1 MEENDLVLEFN
12 SVYRELNDLYHDIA
26 LNIEISDS
34 AFIIF
39 YAIFKIGDGC
49 LQRDIC
55 KQSYTNKQ
63 TINSTI
69 QRLKADGYLFL
80 KQGKGRDKHI
90 YLTER
95 GTHFLREK
103 IAPMVMAEEKAFL
116 MLSIEEQK
124 QFISIFSKYVASFRR
139 KVDEAFIE
147 SKSIQEPDTKTR
159 S

>member
-1 MEENDLVLEFN
+1 MGEKDLVLEFN

-26 LNIEISDS
+26 LNIGISDS

-39 YAIFKIGDGC
+39 YGIFKMGDGC

-69 QRLKADGYLFL
+69 QRLKTDGYLYL

-90 YLTER
+90 FLTER
-95 GTHFLREK
+95 GIDFLREK
-103 IAPMVMAEEKAFL
+103 VIPMVMAEDKAFL

-124 QFISIFSKYVASFRR
+124 QFISIFSKYVVSFRR
-139 KVDEAFIE
+139 NVDEVFIE
-147 SKSIQEPDTKTR
+147 SKK
-159 S
+159 